1 MVEQITFSRSDY
13 EKAIARIFDTNGHP
27 VGTGFLVAPGY
38 VLTCAHVVLQALKL
52 GNDHKDFSSYNKGKP
67 DGIVTLDFP
76 VSASGQII
84 EAIVVEWRDYSIEA
98 GDIAGLKLSSDTP
111 IPENIHPIVVQ
122 SSDFDDDCRLGDAC
136 RVYGFAD
143 NVGGWSDDYSFKG
156 RTAGNRIQFRQV
168 NGDETIR
175 GGFSGGPVW
184 NVTQKCVIGMVAT
197 AQKEKGKAHAI
208 QKSELNAVLQRLSAF
223 SLVDLLEK
231 DLACC
236 SSQEKQQLE
245 RAIASALK
253 TCHPNVDLGHM
264 GLHSR
269 IYELIDLPESK
280 GWQEDRLTQFAVLLA
295 KMIHSPT
302 VYNTLKSW
310 VGLRGCNFPVLLER
324 VTAEIKQKKSP
335 VGTTCTDVMVEVAP
349 DEQNET
355 QVRISMWAIA
365 DREIY
370 DPLNP
375 PSPDIQDETVVLSKL
390 PKFLHDQLEQLGG
403 RPRLH
408 LFMPF
413 ALIDSPIDVAE
424 VDDDRFILGSER
436 PVLIR
441 LNLNLMPTSSAYSER
456 RLEKWQELTSEWDH
470 NAKAVLMPAIDASQ
484 YYVQDKL
491 SAPSLVRAIR
501 SRNAAVLSNFSD
513 IKGFFELVVKKTALP
528 IALWSRKDE
537 LNPEVSS
544 ILGCSVRELP
554 ERIRQQREDVEGEDE
569 DEDSLLLGRHL
580 SLVWEDPKVVLPTM
594 LSAFEAS

>member
-1 MVEQITFSRSDY
+1 MDEQVKFSPEIES
-13 EKAIARIFDTNGHP
+13 AVVRIFFQETNDP
-27 VGTGFLVAPGY
+27 IGTGFLVAPGY
-38 VLTCAHVVLQALKL
+38 VLTCSHVILQALDL
-52 GNDHKDFSSYNKGKP
+52 AQDQDGFENYQGGLP
-67 DGIVTLDFP
+67 DQPIWLDFP
-76 VSASGQII
+76 VSKSVQKIKAT
-84 EAIVVEWRDYSIEA
+84 VVAWEDYSIEA
-98 GDIAGLKLSSDTP
+98 GDIAGLRLSQREPEGTLPVMIQPLAFNEMDSD
-111 IPENIHPIVVQ
+111 IY
-122 SSDFDDDCRLGDAC
+122 RA
-136 RVYGFAD
+136 YGFAKRQGSQSARHRFD
-143 NVGGWSDDYSFKG
+143 C
-156 RTAGNRIQFRQV
+156 RTAGNRMQFIKIKGR
-168 NGDETIR
+168 GTSIC

-184 NVTQKCVIGMVAT
+184 NETKGYVVGMLAT
-197 AQKEKGKAHAI
+197 ADQEESCAQAI
-208 QKSELNAVLQRLSAF
+208 QKAELNTILRKLSAF
-223 SLVDLLEK
+223 SLVDLLEY

-236 SSQEKQQLE
+236 SGEEKQRIN

-528 IALWSRKDE
+528 IALWSRKNE
-537 LNPEVSS
+537 LNPEVAS